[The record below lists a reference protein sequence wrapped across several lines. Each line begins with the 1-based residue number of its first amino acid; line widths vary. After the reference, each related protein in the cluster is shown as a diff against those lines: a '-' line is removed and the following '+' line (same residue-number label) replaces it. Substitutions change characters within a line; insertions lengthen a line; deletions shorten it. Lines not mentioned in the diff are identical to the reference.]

1 MAHGGSQ
8 GCFCNNNTMIE
19 IINCHNE
26 GGCGH
31 YVQCEKFCFLQH
43 VILEDALCRA
53 KELDILRQIV
63 LPLQMHLFDRCSSI
77 N

>member
-8 GCFCNNNTMIE
+8 GCFCNNNKKIE
-19 IINCHNE
+19 IINCQIE
-26 GGCGH
+26 GGCGY

-43 VILEDALCRA
+43 VALEDALCRA

-63 LPLQMHLFDRCSSI
+63 LPLQMHLLDKCSSI